1 MNNDHL
7 FLKALKGEKVSRP
20 PVWLMRQAGRY
31 LPEYMVLKR
40 KYDFFT
46 RIRTPELATEIT
58 LQPIDIIKPDAA
70 ILFSDI
76 LVIPEV
82 MGLEVQMIPGKG
94 PYLPKTIKT
103 QADVDQLRVKDTA
116 DELQYVYD
124 ALQLTKKE
132 LNNRVPLIGFAGA
145 PFTIFCYMVE
155 GQGSKTFHQAKTLCF
170 SQPEVAKSLLDKI
183 TEVTI
188 AYLLR
193 KIENGAD
200 VIQVFDSW
208 SGLLSYADFMEFAF
222 PYLKKIHDALAD
234 KVPVI
239 LFPKGSDYALRDIAS
254 LKPSAIGI
262 DWTITPE
269 DARDLTSGITLQG
282 NMDPSKLFMSTDR
295 VEKEVKEMIN
305 RFGVQNYIVN
315 LGHGMLPTIPV
326 DSVKAFVN
334 AVKSYEEL

>member
-1 MNNDHL
+1 MNKEHL
-7 FLKALKGEKVSRP
+7 FLKALKGEEVSRP

-31 LPEYMVLKR
+31 LPEYMVLKK

-94 PYLPKTIKT
+94 PYLPVTIESQK
-103 QADVDQLRVKDTA
+103 DVDNLRVEDTA
-116 DELQYVYD
+116 DDLQYVYD
-124 ALQLTKKE
+124 ALKLTKQE

-155 GQGSKTFHQAKTLCF
+155 GQGSKTFHKAKTLCF
-170 SQPEVAKSLLDKI
+170 SKPEVAKNLLDKI
-183 TEVTI
+183 TDVTI
-188 AYLLR
+188 SYLLR

-222 PYLKKIHDALAD
+222 PYLQKIHDALAD

-254 LKPSAIGI
+254 LKPSGIGI

-269 DARDLTSGITLQG
+269 DARDHTPGITLQG

-295 VEKEVKEMIN
+295 VEKEVKDMID
-305 RFGVQNYIVN
+305 RFGVKNYIVN

-334 AVKSYEEL
+334 AVKSYE

>member
-1 MNNDHL
+1 MNNEHL
-7 FLKALKGEKVSRP
+7 FLKALKGEQVERP

-94 PYLPKTIKT
+94 PYLPETIKS
-103 QADVDQLRVKDTA
+103 QADVDKLKVDGA
-116 DELQYVYD
+116 EDELQYVYD

-155 GQGSKTFHQAKTLCF
+155 GQGSKTFHEAKTLCF
-170 SQPEVAKSLLDKI
+170 SQPEVAKSLLNKI
-183 TEVTI
+183 TDVTI
-188 AYLLR
+188 AYLKR

-208 SGLLSYADFMEFAF
+208 SGLLSYADFMEFAY

-239 LFPKGSDYALRDIAS
+239 LFPKGSDYALEDLAKINPAG
-254 LKPSAIGI
+254 IGL

-269 DARDLTSGITLQG
+269 AARAKTGSITLQG

-295 VEKEVKEMIN
+295 VEKEVKKMID

-334 AVKSYEEL
+334 AVKSYEKL

>member
-1 MNNDHL
+1 MNTEHL
-7 FLKALKGEKVSRP
+7 FLKALNGAKVDRP

-31 LPEYMVLKR
+31 LPEYMVLKE

-58 LQPIDIIKPDAA
+58 LQPIDIIQPDAA

-76 LVIPEV
+76 LVIPEA
-82 MGLEVQMIPGKG
+82 MGLEVQMINGKG
-94 PYLPKTIKT
+94 PYLPETIKS
-103 QADVDQLRVKDTA
+103 QEDVDKLKVKNVEHDL
-116 DELQYVYD
+116 EYVYD
-124 ALQLTKKE
+124 AIQLTKNE

-155 GQGSKTFHQAKTLCF
+155 GQGSKTFHKAKTLCF
-170 SQPEVAKSLLDKI
+170 SNPDIAKSLLDKI
-183 TEVTI
+183 TNVTI
-188 AYLLR
+188 AYLKR
-193 KIENGAD
+193 KIENGVDA
-200 VIQVFDSW
+200 IQVFDSW

-234 KVPVI
+234 QVPVI

-254 LKPSAIGI
+254 IKPAGIGI

-269 DARDLTSGITLQG
+269 DARDLTHGITLQG
-282 NMDPSKLFMSTDR
+282 NMDPSKLFMSTHKI
-295 VEKEVKEMIN
+295 ENEVKEMID
-305 RFGVQNYIVN
+305 RFGIQNYIVN

-334 AVKSYEEL
+334 AVKSYEKL

>member
-1 MNNDHL
+1 MNKDHL
-7 FLKALKGEKVSRP
+7 FLKALRGEQVERP

-31 LPEYMVLKR
+31 LPEYMVLKK

-94 PYLPKTIKT
+94 PFLPETIKS
-103 QADVDQLRVKDTA
+103 QADVDKLQVEGTA
-116 DELQYVYD
+116 DALQYVYD
-124 ALQLTKKE
+124 ALKMTKRE
-132 LNNRVPLIGFAGA
+132 LNDRVPLIGFAGA

-170 SQPEVAKSLLDKI
+170 SQPEVAKNLLDKI
-183 TEVTI
+183 TKVTI

-208 SGLLSYADFMEFAF
+208 SGLLSYADFMEFSL
-222 PYLKKIHDALAD
+222 PYLKKIHDALCD

-239 LFPKGSDYALRDIAS
+239 LFPKGSDYALTDIAK
-254 LKPSAIGI
+254 LNPAAIGL

-269 DARDLTSGITLQG
+269 EARAKTSNITLQG
-282 NMDPSKLFMSTDR
+282 NMDPSKLFMTGDKI
-295 VEKEVKEMIN
+295 KEEVTNMIN

-326 DSVKAFVN
+326 DSVKSFVD
-334 AVKSYEEL
+334 AVKSYEKL